1 MTKILLPIIAA
12 AALLAGCTSVPSGTA
27 QIDGDYLYGTWAGT
41 PQRPTLMD

>member
-1 MTKILLPIIAA
+1 MKTLLLALVA
-12 AALLAGCTSVPSGTA
+12 FALLTGCSSVPSSTA